1 MTERYR
7 VSGMSCAACSARVE
21 GAVSHVTGVSGCA
34 VNLLTGEL
42 RVEGEYS
49 ENEIIS
55 AVRAAGYGIEPA
67 GGAQVAADTDE
78 LKESESRPML
88 YRLLWSV
95 GFLIA
100 LMYFSMGHM
109 LGIPLPEVLV
119 DAPVSIALIQML
131 LCIAV
136 MVINGK
142 FFINGVKGVMHLA
155 PNMDT
160 LVSLGSAASFG
171 YSVVMTFLMIFTE
184 AEGGDAHG
192 MLHGLYFESAAMI
205 LALITVGKFL
215 EARAKGRTT
224 DALRSLLSLK
234 PKTATLMRDGIEVTV
249 GIDEVRVGDIF
260 VVRAGESIP
269 ADGVVVEG
277 EGSVDESMLSGESLP
292 NDKSCGARVSGA
304 TVNKSGYMLCRATE
318 VGEGTA
324 LAGIIRMVKEASST
338 KAPIAKLADRVSGVF
353 VPAVLGIALITF
365 FGWLI
370 AGAGAGYAIG
380 RAVSVLV
387 ISCPC
392 ALGLA
397 TPVAIMVGSGVGAVR
412 GILFKSAAALEES
425 GRVRT
430 VVFDKTGTLTRGEMS
445 VAGVYATRGERELM
459 SVAYSLEVLS
469 EHPLALAVVKYA
481 EQKGID
487 RLAVEG
493 FRTLA
498 GRGVCGVVD
507 GDEVY
512 GVSFAEAK
520 KLTNIDKTL
529 ENAYNDSASRGRT
542 PIVFIR
548 GGECLGMISVSDSI
562 REDARECVSELRGM
576 GIEVVMLTG
585 DNEVSARAVA
595 AEVGIERVVAGVLPG
610 GKEAVIRELRE
621 SGRVAMVGDGIN
633 DAPSL
638 TAADVGIAV
647 GRGTDIAIESADV
660 VLMRDELSDVP
671 SAIAL
676 GRSVLMNVRE
686 NLGWAFLY
694 NSIGIPMAAGLFGL
708 ALDPMFGAL
717 AMSLSSFSVVMN
729 ALRLNLWRPR
739 WEKSKNKTGEP
750 CGTPEINNEKEI
762 FCMERIIKVEGMMCP
777 HCEARVKKVLEAIEG
792 VAEAIPSHKDG
803 CVTVKLSGE
812 VDAATL
818 EAAITDAG
826 YSVIS

>member
-1 MTERYR
+1 MTEKYR

-55 AVRAAGYGIEPA
+55 AVRGAGYGIEPA
-67 GGAQVAADTDE
+67 GSSSGGADTDE

-109 LGIPLPEVLV
+109 LGIPLPKVLV

-142 FFINGVKGVMHLA
+142 FFINGVKGVIHLA

-160 LVSLGSAASFG
+160 LVALGSAASFG

-234 PKTATLMRDGIEVTV
+234 PKTATLMRDGVEVTV

-269 ADGVVVEG
+269 TDGVVIEG

-353 VPAVLGIALITF
+353 VPVVLGIALITF

-370 AGAGAGYAIG
+370 AGAEAGYAIG

-445 VAGVYATRGERELM
+445 VAGVYATRDEGELL
-459 SVAYSLEVLS
+459 SLAYSLEVLS

-487 RLAVEG
+487 RLPVEG

-507 GDEVY
+507 GDEIY
-512 GVSFAEAK
+512 GVSFVEAK

-803 CVTVKLSGE
+803 SVTVKLSGE
-812 VDAATL
+812 VDTALL